1 MKLSLTIF
9 SLGAVL
15 LLAACGSSGGSDN
28 GTATASSGSSTT
40 TVSLDN
46 GLLVDS
52 SGAALYTSDQEKS
65 GTVMC
70 TGSCTQ
76 IWLPLAAPSSGQP
89 TAGDGV
95 SGKLG
100 TVKRPDGK
108 RQVTLDGRPL
118 YRFAQDSEKGKATGD
133 NASDSFGGQKFTW
146 HAEGDSSSGSG
157 SGSSGGGSSGNS
169 YGY

>member
-1 MKLSLTIF
+1 MKLSLTIL
-9 SLGAVL
+9 SLGAAL
-15 LLAACGSSGGSDN
+15 LLAACGGSSDN
-28 GTATASSGSSTT
+28 GSATASSGSPSA

-76 IWLPLAAPSSGQP
+76 IWIPLAAPGSGQP

-146 HAEGDSSSGSG
+146 HAEGDSSASGN
-157 SGSSGGGSSGNS
+157 SGGGNSGGGGS
-169 YGY
+169 AYGY